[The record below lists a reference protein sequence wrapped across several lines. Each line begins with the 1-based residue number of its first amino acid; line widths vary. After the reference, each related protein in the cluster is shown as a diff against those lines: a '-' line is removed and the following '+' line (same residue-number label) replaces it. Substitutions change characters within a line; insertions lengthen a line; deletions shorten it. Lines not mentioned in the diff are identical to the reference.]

1 MYRTAL
7 GLKFLEALALVLLLA
22 LLSGWSSQFN
32 GLFALT
38 IGPIA
43 AISMLYLVYMYLP
56 VQVGLAILLKT
67 RPRILVCILTALGVL
82 HIGAVEYGLF
92 SQDAELLS
100 RAIVF
105 TLAAAPVLLLV
116 NIAISG
122 LAIER
127 QKL

>member
-67 RPRILVCILTALGVL
+67 RPRILVA
-82 HIGAVEYGLF
+82 Y
-92 SQDAELLS
+92 
-100 RAIVF
+100 
-105 TLAAAPVLLLV
+105 
-116 NIAISG
+116 
-122 LAIER
+122 
-127 QKL
+127 